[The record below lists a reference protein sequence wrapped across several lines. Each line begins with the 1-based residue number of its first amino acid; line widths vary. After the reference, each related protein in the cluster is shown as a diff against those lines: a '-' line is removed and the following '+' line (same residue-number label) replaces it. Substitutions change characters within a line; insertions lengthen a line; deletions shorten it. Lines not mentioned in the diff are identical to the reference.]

1 MIRTLWVRLRSRQ
14 ARHNELGS
22 NIFHD
27 LQVRWQ
33 TPWNGTLAF
42 GANNVFDHLGQPMY
56 SQPNANV
63 SYNGEFDIGR
73 FVYARYRQD
82 FGGK

>member
-1 MIRTLWVRLRSRQ
+1 
-14 ARHNELGS
+14 
-22 NIFHD
+22 
-27 LQVRWQ
+27 
-33 TPWNGTLAF
+33 LAF
-42 GANNVFDHLGQPMY
+42 GANNVFEHFGQPMY